1 MCNLYDIGPARHAPL
16 NAWELTVVGAVETLE
31 KPFGI
36 RKTDPG
42 LVVSLGDSLPV
53 AEIRRWGFER
63 HYNPAVNNARSD
75 KLDGPWS
82 LPWRNKQR
90 CLIPLSTWYEW
101 NGPPGAKQTF
111 AFQSQQRDELLW
123 AAGLLEDRDSGPTY
137 TMITREASPTLAFVH
152 PRMPAL
158 LEPAAFDVFFNA
170 EDPRDLFNA
179 PVAELSVFR
188 CLNPLHH
195 LSRHQGPEEM
205 EMLPG
210 F

>member
-63 HYNPAVNNARSD
+63 HYNPAVNNARID
-75 KLDGPWS
+75 KLDGQSS
-82 LPWRNKQR
+82 LPWRKMQR

-101 NGPPGAKQTF
+101 SGPPGAKQTF
-111 AFQSQQRDELLW
+111 AFQSQHRDELLW
-123 AAGLLEDRDSGPTY
+123 AAGLRENGDSGPTY
-137 TMITREASPTLAFVH
+137 SMITHEASPTLACIH
-152 PRMPAL
+152 TGCLPCLSLLHSMP
-158 LEPAAFDVFFNA
+158 F
-170 EDPRDLFNA
+170 
-179 PVAELSVFR
+179 
-188 CLNPLHH
+188 
-195 LSRHQGPEEM
+195 
-205 EMLPG
+205 
-210 F
+210 